1 MNPLAHTAVLPHAA
15 SARVL
20 ALGAFLKN
28 RACLLDGTQAHW
40 SALHGDLGTPE
51 SRAALHRSVD
61 LLLATASGSGLARPV
76 HAVAHDLH
84 PDFYSTHLAQELAQ
98 RLNVPLVGVQHH
110 HAHVAVALAEQ
121 GYTEATQPVIGLA
134 LDGMGCGTDGSAW
147 GGEVLWVHPGA
158 PAAINNQW
166 QRLGHLAPLAM
177 PGGDVAAR
185 EPWRMA
191 AAVLFALGRGAE
203 IEPRFGSQVGSAA
216 KTVHTMLQRGVNC
229 PRSSS
234 AGRWFDA
241 AAGALGIS
249 LRQAHEA
256 QAAMALEQ
264 MAAQWLAENSG
275 VDLADLDAIGMAR
288 TGIESFAPSLDLH
301 PVVAHL
307 FTLAGQGT
315 TAVAQGAALFHGA
328 LAAGLAHSAVQ
339 AAANK
344 GISQVV
350 LSGGCMANK
359 VLAAALRAHLARAGL
374 HVLEPKIS
382 GYGDEGLALGQA
394 WVAACSVNMGHTPPT
409 RHTATA
415 SLSAAASFALE
426 N

>member
-1 MNPLAHTAVLPHAA
+1 LNPQAHTATLPHAVP
-15 SARVL
+15 ARVL

-40 SALHGDLGTPE
+40 SPLHGDLGAPE

-61 LLLATASGSGLARPV
+61 ALLASVDGPV
-76 HAVAHDLH
+76 QAVAHDLH

-98 RLNVPLVGVQHH
+98 RLNVPLLGVQHH

-121 GYTEATQPVIGLA
+121 GCSQATQPVIGLA
-134 LDGMGCGTDGSAW
+134 LDGMGWGLEGSAW

-158 PAAINNQW
+158 PAAINKQW
-166 QRLGHLAPLAM
+166 QRLDHLATLAM

-191 AAVLFALGRGAE
+191 AAVLFTLGRGAE
-203 IEPRFGSQVGSAA
+203 IETRFGPHVGSTA

-264 MAAQWLAENSG
+264 LAAQWLAENSG

-301 PVVAHL
+301 PVVASL
-307 FTLAGQGT
+307 FALAGQGT

-328 LAAGLAHSAVQ
+328 LAVGLAHSAIQ
-339 AAANK
+339 AATAR
-344 GISQVV
+344 GISHVV
-350 LSGGCMANK
+350 VSGGCLANK

-374 HVLEPKIS
+374 QVLEPKIS

-394 WVAACSVNMGHTPPT
+394 WVAAWSVNMGHTSTT
-409 RHTATA
+409 RHAATA
-415 SLSAAASFALE
+415 SSLTAPSFALE